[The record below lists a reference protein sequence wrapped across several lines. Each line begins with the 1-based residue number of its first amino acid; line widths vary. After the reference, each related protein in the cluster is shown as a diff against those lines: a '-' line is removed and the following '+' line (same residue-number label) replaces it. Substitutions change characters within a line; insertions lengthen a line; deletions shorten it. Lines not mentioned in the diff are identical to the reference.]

1 MTQKQY
7 RVTLVSLK
15 SIPKNLL
22 KQPFSTQE
30 AVKSGLSKATLSR
43 MVKSGVL
50 DRISLGVYQVS
61 EQSVYDQESL
71 YQVATIRSGLPSAIC
86 LLSALE
92 HYNLT
97 DEVSRHTW
105 ILVPASKRITAP
117 SIKLVRSRNPHWE
130 IGIKK
135 KNGYWITSIE
145 RTLVDCILSMK
156 KIGSQIALS
165 ALKRALS
172 EKKVKLGRVMDI
184 AKQMGVEKRILPYIQ
199 AFSS

>member
-1 MTQKQY
+1 M
-7 RVTLVSLK
+7 K
-15 SIPKNLL
+15 SVPKNLL

-30 AVKSGLSKATLSR
+30 AVKCGLSKATLVR

-61 EQSVYDQESL
+61 ERNGYDRESL
-71 YQVATIRSGLPSAIC
+71 YQVATLRCGLPSAIC

-97 DEVSRHTW
+97 DEISRHTW
-105 ILVPASKRITAP
+105 ILVSASKRIA
-117 SIKLVRSRNPHWE
+117 SSSLKLVRSRNPHWE
-130 IGIKK
+130 VGIKK
-135 KNGYWITSIE
+135 RNGYWITSIE
-145 RTLVDCILSMK
+145 RTLVDCILSMR

-172 EKKVKLGRVMDI
+172 EKKVKLGRIMDI